1 MPIELKIL
9 AWGCLLG
16 LVHIFAAIRVKTW
29 QYGRKWNASA
39 RDEALP
45 PPEAIVGR
53 LARAQAN
60 YFETFPIVAVLILL
74 DHAAGLLDQWTAI
87 GAMLWLG
94 ARIVYLPLYAR
105 GTPVVRTLA
114 FGVSMVGIVL
124 LLLPALGL
132 TF

>member
-29 QYGRKWNASA
+29 QYGRKWNTSA

-60 YFETFPIVAVLILL
+60 YFETFPIMAAAILIISL
-74 DHAAGLLDQWTAI
+74 AGLSTRWTEI
-87 GAMLWLG
+87 GSITWLA
-94 ARIVYLPLYAR
+94 ARAAYLPVYALGIPGLR
-105 GTPVVRTLA
+105 SALFMISFVCLVMTLW
-114 FGVSMVGIVL
+114 
-124 LLLPALGL
+124 PAL
-132 TF
+132 F

>member
-29 QYGRKWNASA
+29 QYGRKWNTSA

-60 YFETFPIVAVLILL
+60 YFETFPIMAAAVLIVA
-74 DHAAGLLDQWTAI
+74 AAGLGGRWTEI
-87 GAMLWLG
+87 GAILWLA
-94 ARIVYLPLYAR
+94 ARIVYLPLYAF
-105 GTPVVRTLA
+105 GVPVVRTLV
-114 FGVSMVGIVL
+114 FTVSVVGIGMVL
-124 LLLPALGL
+124 WPALAS